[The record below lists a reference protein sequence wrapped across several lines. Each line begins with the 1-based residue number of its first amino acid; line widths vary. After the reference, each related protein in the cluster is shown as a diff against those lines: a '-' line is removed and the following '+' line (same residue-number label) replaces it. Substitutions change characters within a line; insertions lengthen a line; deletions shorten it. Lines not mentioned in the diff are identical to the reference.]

1 MNNKEIVQQVIDA
14 FLNKDT
20 ERALA
25 YMSEDVQ
32 IGWPGFFDLPAGKE
46 AVRSFFT
53 NVPELVSSQ
62 VIDLIAEG
70 NTVAGTGTVTSR
82 DKDGSLKNSFFCD
95 VYELENGKVIRLK
108 SYMVFE
114 QPRVAAACGN

>member
-25 YMSEDVQ
+25 YMSDDIQ

-46 AVRSFFT
+46 AVRNFF
-53 NVPELVSSQ
+53 NKVPELVSSQ

-70 NTVAGTGTVTSR
+70 NKVAGTGTVTSR
-82 DKDGSLKNSFFCD
+82 DQEGNLKNSFFCD
-95 VYELENGKVIRLK
+95 VYELENGKVIRLT

-114 QPRVAAACGN
+114 QAREAATC